1 MNARLNAEQLDLTPR
16 PAASTVST
24 GAGDPAQKA
33 HDRLSHLSNQH
44 LDALEEETI
53 FILREVAATFERPT
67 LLFSGGK
74 DSLVLLKC
82 AEKAFGAKNGASG
95 SGGIPYPLLMIDTGH
110 NFHEVTDFRDSR
122 AAELGAELIVR
133 NVEDSMKR
141 GTVRLAHPGESR
153 NVHQS
158 VTLLE
163 AIDEF
168 RFDALIGG
176 ARRDEEKA
184 RAKERIFSHRDSFG
198 QWQPKAQRP
207 ELWTLFNT
215 RLQPGEHFRVFPI
228 SNWTELDVWQYI
240 EREKIALPSLYYSH
254 KREVVERKGL
264 LVPVTPL
271 TPLQDGE
278 QAELRDVRFR
288 TVGDITC
295 TCPVPSLASSAAEIV
310 IETLAADV
318 SERGATRMDDKTSEA
333 SMEKRKKDGYF

>member
-1 MNARLNAEQLDLTPR
+1 MNARVDSQ
-16 PAASTVST
+16 V
-24 GAGDPAQKA
+24 
-33 HDRLSHLSNQH
+33 LSHLSNQH
-44 LDALEEETI
+44 LDSLEEEAI
-53 FILREVAATFERPT
+53 FILREVAAAFERPT

-82 AEKAFGAKNGASG
+82 AEKAFGRGR
-95 SGGIPYPLLMIDTGH
+95 IPYPLLMIDTGH
-110 NFHEVTDFRDSR
+110 NFHEVTDFRDHR
-122 AAELGAELIVR
+122 AKELGAELIVR
-133 NVEDSMKR
+133 SVEDSMKR

-163 AIDEF
+163 AIEEF

-215 RLQPGEHFRVFPI
+215 RIQPGEHFRVFPI

-240 EREKIALPSLYYSH
+240 DRENIELPSLYYAH
-254 KREVVERKGL
+254 QRQVVERKGL
-264 LVPVTPL
+264 LVPVTAL
-271 TPLQDGE
+271 TPARDGE
-278 QAELRDVRFR
+278 TVETRTVRFR

-295 TCPVPSLASSAAEIV
+295 TCPVASPAANAAEV
-310 IETLAADV
+310 VLETLAADV